1 MRKFSKAWVAAG
13 AVIAAAAFVYQ
24 AQAQSGDSA
33 LSPPYNPESWSTPDY
48 PVRVLPPEAAPYKD
62 IDGHRLHGYVQDLAK
77 ISERFRDNGNPQF
90 WGRIISS
97 PAEHET
103 ADYIATKFKEFGL
116 SDVHVQTVAIPVPQ
130 WAPKSWTVSLEA
142 GGQSVKM
149 TSAQPPYGTSSTH
162 GKTLDL
168 PVVYVGAGTEADY
181 LGKDVK
187 GKAVIFFRSEEWSTH
202 AVSGLQYGAGDVK
215 QAIDR
220 GAALVMTSDTRGG
233 NFHIQSYQ
241 SSDRD
246 VPIFQM
252 GTEDAVAIRDAV
264 AKGGLENPPH
274 IKANIDATWES
285 GRTEKITWGTLPGM
299 TDEVIYMTAHHDGW
313 FDAAND
319 DGTGAAT
326 EMGLAEHFAKIPKEQ
341 RKRTIVFISEAGHH
355 NYITMGDKNQ
365 QGAFGTWWLY
375 LNMERKNLFPK
386 TALFIN
392 NEHTAIAAT
401 HAGTTGRTDTGEP
414 MWWYAGGPSRSNLTK
429 IALDS
434 WHMFGVPL
442 FIEPTCPAGSE
453 RGKFYNFKINAADP
467 KSETVNYRC
476 RGVSGELA
484 ELGEW
489 WKIVPSIAV
498 QGSNFTTMHTS
509 QDTPATIPW
518 TGLQGATQAYARIID
533 EVNKLPITDLQ
544 RPAEATDKKAVF
556 PMCEAW
562 LNDTSKRCMTPVDE
576 CKNFQKYY
584 PWESCAPTAMKD

>member
-24 AQAQSGDSA
+24 AQAQDAA
-33 LSPPYNPESWSTPDY
+33 LSPPYNPESWTAPDY
-48 PVRVLPPEAAPYKD
+48 PVRTLPPGFEAYKD
-62 IDGHRLHGYVQDLAK
+62 IDGHRLHDYDEYLAG
-77 ISERFRDNGNPQF
+77 ISRKFRDNGNPQF

-103 ADYIATKFKEFGL
+103 ADWIASKFKEFGL
-116 SDVHVQTVAIPVPQ
+116 TDVHVQTVAIPVPQ
-130 WAPKSWTVSLEA
+130 WAPKSWSVSLEA
-142 GGQSVKM
+142 GGSSMKL

-168 PVVYVGAGTEADY
+168 PIVYVGMGTEADY

-187 GKAVIFFRSEEWSTH
+187 GKAVLFFRGDEVGTN
-202 AVSGLQYGAGDVK
+202 AVSGLQYGAGDVR
-215 QAIDR
+215 QAIER
-220 GAALVMTSDTRGG
+220 GAAVVLTSDTRGG

-241 SSDRD
+241 SSNRD
-246 VPIFQM
+246 VPIFQI
-252 GTEDAVAIRDAV
+252 GTEDGVAIRDAV
-264 AKGGLENPPH
+264 AKGGLQTPPH

-299 TDEVIYMTAHHDGW
+299 TDENIYMTAHHDGW

-319 DGTGAAT
+319 NGTGVVT
-326 EMGLAEHFAKIPKEQ
+326 ELGLAEHFAKIPKEQ
-341 RKRTIVFISEAGHH
+341 RKRNIVFMSEAGHH

-375 LNMERKNLFPK
+375 LDQERRNLFPK

-392 NEHTAIAAT
+392 NEHTAVGLS
-401 HAGTTGRTDTGEP
+401 HAGTTGRTDAIEP
-414 MWWYAGGPSRSNLTK
+414 MWWYAGGPSRPNLTK
-429 IALDS
+429 IAQDA
-434 WHMFGVPL
+434 WHVFGVPL
-442 FIEPTCPAGSE
+442 FVEPTCLAGKN
-453 RGKFYNFKINAADP
+453 GAVYTFKTSATDP
-467 KSETVNYRC
+467 KSETSNYRC

-498 QGSNFTTMHTS
+498 QGSNFDYMHTS
-509 QDTPATIPW
+509 EDTPSTIPW
-518 TGLQGATQAYARIID
+518 TGLQGAVQAYAKVID

-544 RPAEATDKKAVF
+544 RPPELPMKQANI

-562 LNDTSKRCMTPVDE
+562 LKDSSKRCMTPQQE
-576 CKNFQKYY
+576 CAEFLKLY
-584 PWESCAPTAMKD
+584 PWETCAPTAMKD